1 MAIAKTSPAPTMTV
15 GDYKDA
21 ALRHF
26 NTCKVLWRYITIP
39 DTSNL
44 KNIDEAIILK
54 NVFYLSGYVVECAL
68 KYRYCTNC
76 RNLQDSHS
84 ELYWQSLSPPIK
96 MKHFAFT
103 NHPKHSNNPSNDK
116 IWSEQILQQLVASNN
131 GSMPNHLRKLG
142 TATPLILNLAEDI
155 LYDMQAS
162 WEPSIRYHF
171 ETNGLIADKAHI
183 EAFYQSTKNLLR
195 NLSMI

>member
-1 MAIAKTSPAPTMTV
+1 MAIAKTSPAPIMTA

-26 NTCKVLWRYITIP
+26 NTCKVLWRYVSIP
-39 DTSNL
+39 DASNL
-44 KNIDEAIILK
+44 KNIDETIILK

-68 KYRYCTNC
+68 KYYHSTTHH
-76 RNLQDSHS
+76 NLQDFHNEQHWKSRGI
-84 ELYWQSLSPPIK
+84 E
-96 MKHFAFT
+96 MRKHFAFT
-103 NHPKHSNNPSNDK
+103 NHPKNSNNPSNDK
-116 IWSEQILQQLVASNN
+116 DWSMLILSQLEGLNSAIL
-131 GSMPNHLRKLG
+131 PNHFKKLG
-142 TATPLILNLAEDI
+142 MPTTTLTLSPLEDI
-155 LYDMQAS
+155 LHDMQES

-171 ETNGLIADKAHI
+171 ETNGLIANKAQI